1 MGQYVRGDV
10 ILALLSIDEKSPAK
24 IRPAIVV
31 QAGAD
36 GRIRVCPVSS
46 KPPTDAP
53 CIPIALEDFSEG
65 GLDLFGESYV
75 IFSRIRTLHSGD
87 VIGKKGRLTQ
97 ESLTE
102 IAAGIPGPGLPDS
115 SRKNTRT
122 QRSRP
127 GG

>member
-10 ILALLSIDEKSPAK
+10 ILVSMSLDEKSPAK

-36 GRIRVCPVSS
+36 GGVRVCPVSS

-53 CIPIALEDFSEG
+53 CIPISLGDFSEG
-65 GLDLFGESYV
+65 GLDMFGESYV
-75 IFSRIRTLHSGD
+75 MFSRVRTLRTRD

-97 ESLTE
+97 ESLAE
-102 IAAGIPGPGLPDS
+102 IVAGIPDS
-115 SRKNTRT
+115 VSTA
-122 QRSRP
+122 RP
-127 GG
+127 GKSQLTRKTRSGG